1 MLKDDKKV
9 LINLEYFKEV
19 YVDEEVAKIIEE
31 ENRKNENY
39 ERKQRR
45 WCTVS
50 IEDVDYEGKW
60 FIDNDTPISK
70 FEIKESQQRVEEF
83 KKTLT
88 PVQLRRLKIK
98 EDNPELSFNEIA
110 QIEKVNVRAV
120 WETFEQIKKKIKN
133 FINDPQ

>member
-1 MLKDDKKV
+1 MDKR
-9 LINLEYFKEV
+9 I
-19 YVDEEVAKIIEE
+19 
-31 ENRKNENY
+31 R
-39 ERKQRR
+39 RKQRR

-70 FEIKESQQRVEEF
+70 FEIKESQQRVDEF

>member
-1 MLKDDKKV
+1 MLKDNKKV
-9 LINLEYFKEV
+9 LLNLEYLKEV
-19 YVDEEVAKIIEE
+19 YADEEVAKIIEE

-70 FEIKESQQRVEEF
+70 FEIKESQQRVDEF